1 MEPQLLSAQTM
12 LKLDTTEDI
21 RRGQVISG
29 EGFLYLVICVLNEWN
44 GYECDLLVETYGK
57 RVLH

>member
-12 LKLDTTEDI
+12 LKLE
-21 RRGQVISG
+21 REVKRGQVISG
-29 EGFLYLVICVLNEWN
+29 EDFLYLVICVLNEWN

>member
-1 MEPQLLSAQTM
+1 MEPQLLSLQTM

-21 RRGQVISG
+21 RRGQVLSIG
-29 EGFLYLVICVLNEWN
+29 EDFLCLVIHVLSE
-44 GYECDLLVETYGK
+44 YDLLVETYGK